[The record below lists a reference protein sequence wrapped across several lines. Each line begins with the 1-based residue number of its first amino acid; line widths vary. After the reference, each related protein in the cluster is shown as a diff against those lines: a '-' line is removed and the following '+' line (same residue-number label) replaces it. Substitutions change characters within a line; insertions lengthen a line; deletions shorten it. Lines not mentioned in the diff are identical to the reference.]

1 MRWLV
6 FWAPYRVRKSGGYP
20 PNRELL
26 SLTAPN
32 RICIR
37 VADYVRHRAMIRFIT
52 ALKPK
57 PSLDIPFTPHVVSSF
72 VPWQPHLSSFAIT
85 ALVLLGL
92 LWGLYRGIL
101 QHLGTDWYTNP
112 DYSHGFLVPC
122 LAAYLV
128 WERRRQLATLPPEPS
143 LWGIGLLSAGLLGL
157 TIGAIGTEL
166 YLQRTS
172 LILVIA
178 GLVLLVVGR
187 TFLQVL
193 AFPIA
198 FLFFMVP
205 LPAIVMNAIAFPL
218 QLLAAQIATFSL
230 YSLSIPVLREGNI
243 IMLARTTLEVAEA
256 CSGIRSLQALLAL
269 GTVYAYFSQSLVWK
283 RWTIVLLS
291 LPIAIAANVF
301 RVTGTGVLA
310 EYLGPEAAQGF
321 YHSLSGWLIFV
332 VAFVLL
338 LCCGAVI
345 SRIGKSEGHRR
356 TPSATP
362 IPEQAQVRPSA
373 MKLWPTVIAVAML
386 LSIWVLLE
394 SRPREES
401 VPARK
406 SFSDFPLAIAER
418 WHGKELGLDQ
428 KTLDALKLSD
438 YMMRVYLPVTADKDD
453 RAVVREKGPATPAF
467 LYVSYYRS
475 QRTGATYHSPKNC
488 LPGSGWQI
496 VAADRITAQV
506 PGREPITVNKIL
518 VEKGLDKELILYWYQ
533 DRGRVIASEYWAKAY
548 LIWDAMTSNR
558 TDGALVRLSVPVTAT
573 PDQAFRHALGFLQD
587 LWPLLDDHLPAG
599 REAN

>member
-1 MRWLV
+1 
-6 FWAPYRVRKSGGYP
+6 
-20 PNRELL
+20 
-26 SLTAPN
+26 
-32 RICIR
+32 
-37 VADYVRHRAMIRFIT
+37 MIQFIT
-52 ALKPK
+52 TLKQK
-57 PSLDIPFTPHVVSSF
+57 PSLDIPFAPRIAPTF
-72 VPWQPHLSSFAIT
+72 VPWRLHLSSFAIAT
-85 ALVLLGL
+85 LVVLGL
-92 LWGLYRGIL
+92 LWGLYHGIL
-101 QHLGTDWYTNP
+101 QHLAADWYTNP

-128 WERRRQLATLPPEPS
+128 WERRRQLAILPAKPS
-143 LWGIGLLSAGLLGL
+143 LWGAGLLSAGLLML
-157 TIGAIGTEL
+157 TIGAIGAEL

-178 GLVLLVVGR
+178 GLVLLVLGR
-187 TFLQVL
+187 TFLQAL

-218 QLLAAQIATFSL
+218 QLLAAQIATSCL
-230 YSLSIPVLREGNI
+230 YNLSIPVLREGNI

-310 EYLGPEAAQGF
+310 EYLGSEAAQGF

-345 SRIGKSEGHRR
+345 SRIGKSGGQRR
-356 TPSATP
+356 IPSASP
-362 IPEQAQVRPSA
+362 ISEQAQLRPSA
-373 MKLWPTVIAVAML
+373 MKLWPTVVAVAML

-394 SRPREES
+394 SHPQEES
-401 VPARK
+401 IPARK

-418 WHGKELGLDQ
+418 WYGRELELDQ
-428 KTLDALKLSD
+428 KTLDTLKLSD
-438 YMMRVYLPVTADKDD
+438 YIMRVYLPATAGKDN
-453 RAVVREKGPATPAF
+453 RAVALEKDPATPVF
-467 LYVSYYRS
+467 LYVGYYRS

-496 VAADRITAQV
+496 VAADRVTVQV
-506 PGREPITVNKIL
+506 PGREPIAVNKVL

-533 DRGRVIASEYWAKAY
+533 DRGRVVASEYWAKAY

-558 TDGALVRLSVPVTAT
+558 TDGALVRLSVPVTTA

-599 REAN
+599 RDAK